1 MTSLPRL
8 PRSGGPLQAFAMAL
22 ITPYYSTAY
31 RIRGWGGL
39 PRRRGATLL
48 ISNHQHDL
56 DTTAIIMRLAVRH
69 SWIRPIYM
77 VGSRRIFEPG
87 FMEVR
92 FAPIRW
98 LVDLVDWEW
107 MYGMLG
113 TLPIENELRRRA
125 IASLAYAVYRMH
137 GDLPASAVFSERA
150 SHALRGAPT
159 LKSLIGRPLLDED
172 QYVSVAVMNEP
183 YRSQLIEET
192 RRQIEGDLARVE
204 SVLRAG
210 GTLYLTP
217 EGKYTRDGRLNR
229 FRKAFERLRPLG
241 EVYLL
246 ALSYDV
252 FAPGRLSLLY
262 RVLEPR
268 DPDDLRSSLAAA
280 RPVTVSQVLA
290 SWVIAREGTFT
301 RDAALEA
308 VRSTIA
314 GLPSTAFVDPEI
326 SSRLERMVDGALASM
341 SKAGYLVRES
351 GGAYRLGERRYD
363 KRFPLI
369 PDIVV
374 HQANFFAETAA
385 ACEALAAR
393 APVPTAAAA
402 PSSR

>member
-1 MTSLPRL
+1 MKATLP
-8 PRSGGPLQAFAMAL
+8 PSGGPLQTFAMFL
-22 ITPYYSTAY
+22 ITPYYSAAY
-31 RIRGWGGL
+31 RIRGWGRL

-56 DTTAIIMRLAVRH
+56 DTTALIMRLAVQGP
-69 SWIRPIYM
+69 SMRPIYM

-92 FAPIRW
+92 FAAIRW

-125 IASLAYAVYRMH
+125 IASLAYAVYRTH
-137 GDLPASAVFSERA
+137 GDLPAAAVFGGRA
-150 SHALRGAPT
+150 AHALRGAKT
-159 LKSLIGRPLLDED
+159 LKSLIGRPLLDQDE
-172 QYVSVAVMNEP
+172 YVSVAFMNEP
-183 YRSQLIEET
+183 YRSELIEAT
-192 RRQIEGDLARVE
+192 RRQIETDLARVE

-241 EVYLL
+241 DVYLL

-252 FAPGRLSLLY
+252 FAKGRLSLLY

-280 RPVTVSQVLA
+280 RPVTVSQLLA
-290 SWVIAREGTFT
+290 SWVMDRAGAFTGDEALDGVRAR
-301 RDAALEA
+301 LE
-308 VRSTIA
+308 S
-314 GLPSTAFVDPEI
+314 LPSGAFVDPELAT
-326 SSRLERMVDGALASM
+326 RLESKSVDALASM
-341 SKAGYLVRES
+341 ARAGYLERES
-351 GGAYRLGERRYD
+351 GGGYRLGDTRYD

-374 HQANFFAETAA
+374 HQANFFAETVAACASLARAA
-385 ACEALAAR
+385 A
-393 APVPTAAAA
+393 PIGAAA